1 MSLILEALR
10 KSEAQRR
17 LGQAPDLLSPMLD
30 AEPAARRRLRG
41 VAFAA
46 GLVAVAAI
54 AWWLGQHRV
63 PPMPVAATR
72 DAPAADSAAGVDTA
86 AITATLGNTQATPTA
101 MPATS
106 APHPVTPTPP
116 PRVTTTARAPDAAR
130 QPSSATARVT
140 PPRIAVARAAKPDP
154 APPID
159 TTPATLPATA
169 LPSPP
174 APAATARLPALANA
188 PTLPSLIALPSSQRQ
203 GLPPLRVTMHVYADE
218 AARRF
223 AIIDGHRVG
232 EGALL
237 ADGVTVAEIA
247 RDGVVLDVRGQR
259 YLLPRP

>member
-17 LGQAPDLLSPMLD
+17 LGQAPDLLSPTLD
-30 AEPAARRRLRG
+30 AEPGAPRRLRS
-41 VAFAA
+41 VAYA
-46 GLVAVAAI
+46 GALVAVAAI
-54 AWWLGQHRV
+54 AWWLGQNRV
-63 PPMPVAATR
+63 PPMPVAASR
-72 DAPAADSAAGVDTA
+72 DAPAADSATGVDTA
-86 AITATLGNTQATPTA
+86 AITATLGNTRATHTA

-106 APHPVTPTPP
+106 APHPLAPTPP
-116 PRVTTTARAPDAAR
+116 PHVTTTPRAPDAAR
-130 QPSSATARVT
+130 QATRATARVT
-140 PPRIAVARAAKPDP
+140 PPRIAATTAAKPDP

-159 TTPATLPATA
+159 TTPAPLPATA

-174 APAATARLPALANA
+174 APTATARLPALASA

-203 GLPPLRVTMHVYADE
+203 SLPPLRVTMHVYADE

-237 ADGVTVAEIA
+237 ADGVAVAEIA
-247 RDGVVLDVRGQR
+247 REGVVLDVRGQR